1 MEITPK
7 VINEIEF
14 PLKVRGYDPD
24 EVDDFLERMAVGV
37 GQLQERLEQ
46 LAERAATAERKAAE
60 LEQRSGRG
68 GERPTPAEETE
79 QLTRTLAMAQRFVDQ
94 ATREAEEEA
103 TRVVSEAKA
112 EATRLRTEAD
122 VELRRIRTESHTQIA
137 EEVRELE
144 RNRDALRGDVEALVA
159 HADAQRDRLRASLG
173 EFERLL
179 DNPEKMRAAGA
190 PDSSGAGLPD
200 FARDL
205 VARDLVRD
213 PTKESEPAQS
223 PPPMETDDEVDAE
236 PEPVPVEASNVR
248 RLAREPAT
256 ATATAGDVDDDDDAW
271 SRFAQG
277 PVPVDAGP
285 PTAVHLEE
293 PGDPYL
299 SELRRVMSDDA
310 PGGTAGSAAPF
321 DHEHEAGYRPGF
333 GKR

>member
-60 LEQRSGRG
+60 LEQRDRRPGTT
-68 GERPTPAEETE
+68 ERPTAAEETE
-79 QLTRTLAMAQRFVDQ
+79 QLTRTLVMAQRFVDQ

-103 TRVVSEAKA
+103 ERVVREAKA
-112 EATRLRTEAD
+112 EAARLRTEAD
-122 VELRRIRTESHTQIA
+122 IELRRIRTESHTQLA

-159 HADAQRDRLRASLG
+159 HADAQRDRLRSSLAD
-173 EFERLL
+173 FERLI
-179 DNPEKMRAAGA
+179 DNPEGIRAQGA
-190 PDSSGAGLPD
+190 PDSSGAALPE
-200 FARDL
+200 FARDP
-205 VARDLVRD
+205 VRPD
-213 PTKESEPAQS
+213 KAVSE
-223 PPPMETDDEVDAE
+223 
-236 PEPVPVEASNVR
+236 PVEAAPAERDDVDEPPAETSNVR
-248 RLAREPAT
+248 RLAREPQA
-256 ATATAGDVDDDDDAW
+256 ANVDDLDDDESW

-277 PVPVDAGP
+277 PVAVDDGP

-299 SELRRVMSDDA
+299 SELRRVMNDDA
-310 PGGTAGSAAPF
+310 AGAADDEGAPF
-321 DHEHEAGYRPGF
+321 DHEHEAGYGSRF